1 MKFRRKPESQPNPT
15 LRSAMRR
22 SQSGPTVRTR
32 GSMPNRIADGYH
44 TLMRASW
51 GQVGVLFVLAFLLFN
66 LVFAGLFW
74 LEPAGLSVPHD
85 HGEMPRYWRDF
96 FFSVH
101 TVATIG
107 YGNVFPVSIYA
118 NVVVVVEITLGI
130 ALFALTTGIA
140 FARFSRPTARI
151 LFSQVMVVRDYDGVP
166 TLMFRA
172 ANQRHNL
179 IFEAEV
185 RVSLLA
191 DEDVAGT
198 RMRRFRDLKL
208 VRHSNPVF
216 LLTWTVMHPIDQDS
230 PLRDWID
237 NPDASGNAEII
248 AVLSG
253 TDEASGQTIHGR
265 WAYGAADIRWNA
277 QFDDII
283 GLGEDGVRT
292 IDYTRFHDTVAPR

>member
-1 MKFRRKPESQPNPT
+1 MKFRRKPESQANPS
-15 LRSAMRR
+15 LRSAMQRT
-22 SQSGPTVRTR
+22 QSGPNVRTR

-44 TLMRASW
+44 TLMRTSPARVW
-51 GQVGVLFVLAFLLFN
+51 LLFSAGFIVFN
-66 LVFAGLFW
+66 LIFAGLFW
-74 LEPAGLSVPHD
+74 LDPNGLSMPHE
-85 HGEMPRYWRDF
+85 HTGMPRYWRDF

-107 YGNVFPVSIYA
+107 YGNVFPVSTYA
-118 NVVVVVEITLGI
+118 NIVVVVEITLGI

-151 LFSQVMVVRDYDGVP
+151 LFSRVMVVRDYGGVP

-179 IFEAEV
+179 IFEAAV
-185 RVSLLA
+185 RVSILA

-216 LLTWTVMHPIDQDS
+216 LLTWTVMHAIDQDS
-230 PLRDWID
+230 PLRGWLD
-237 NPDASGNAEII
+237 NPDAAGNAEII

-253 TDEASGQTIHGR
+253 TDDASGQTIHGR
-265 WAYGAADIRWNA
+265 WAYSAADIRWDA
-277 QFDDII
+277 QFEDII
-283 GLGEDGVRT
+283 GLGDDGVRT